1 MKSLRLLLAGLA
13 LLCAATGS
21 RAESHRVDDSSSQV
35 LGSTLKLRPVARLAH
50 GNRMNVVSGDINVA
64 VRLDVSAWKG
74 RQGRIYMM
82 LPRQSDGSLAATW
95 TSRGQ
100 LMPGVVR
107 TGGRTLVYAGLIRE
121 GMLED
126 TLRLNVRGD
135 ERRLPRDAQL
145 AFAFEIDLDTP

>member
-1 MKSLRLLLAGLA
+1 MKWLRLLLAGLA
-13 LLCAATGS
+13 LISAATAS
-21 RAESHRVDDSSSQV
+21 AETHRVDDSSSQV
-35 LGSTLKLRPVARLAH
+35 LGTTLKLRPVAHLAH
-50 GNRMNVVSGDINVA
+50 DSRMNVVSGDIDVA
-64 VRLDVSAWKG
+64 VRLDVSPWKG
-74 RQGRIYMM
+74 RQGRVYMM
-82 LPRQSDGSLAATW
+82 LPKQSDGSLAATW